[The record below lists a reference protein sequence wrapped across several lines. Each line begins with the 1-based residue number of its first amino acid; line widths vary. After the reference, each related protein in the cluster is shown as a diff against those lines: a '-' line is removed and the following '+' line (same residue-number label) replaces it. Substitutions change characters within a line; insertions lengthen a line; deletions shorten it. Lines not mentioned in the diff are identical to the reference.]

1 MVVEKAKQNKP
12 PLCFKVSKM
21 SLNTAIKGKVI
32 KKKNE
37 QKTKNQACLEE
48 FLKKVIFNLRQ
59 ENNFTFF

>member
-32 KKKNE
+32 KKKTNKK
-37 QKTKNQACLEE
+37 QKTRHALKNS
-48 FLKKVIFNLRQ
+48 
-59 ENNFTFF
+59 